1 MFKFKIAFSFSI
13 NFSLA
18 LALGLSATASFAQTA
33 QSPESTQSAQDAP
46 LLRPAIDTNKPVES
60 VKTPLIK
67 DSDSTATN
75 TPLGREKRPAP
86 PTQDEL
92 REQIRFTTTAAPVSR
107 EPDLIG
113 IKVQVQNNSQS
124 PLLFDGDKAILHAD
138 GQNIPAI
145 NSVEKKITMKQAFIR
160 ETNAAVVAGVT
171 IGAYP
176 TIRDMKNQK
185 GPILKR
191 YGTDE
196 QRREN
201 LSERFGKRILW
212 PGDITEGVIFV
223 HEGEKIAGASV
234 EMPVGTFPEM
244 KFIGPIRSIQSGTQI
259 NP

>member
-1 MFKFKIAFSFSI
+1 MAL
-13 NFSLA
+13 SLC
-18 LALGLSATASFAQTA
+18 SNPSFAQTT
-33 QSPESTQSAQDAP
+33 PGVESSQDAP

-75 TPLGREKRPAP
+75 TPIGRDKRPTP

-92 REQIRFTTTAAPVSR
+92 RDQVRFTSTQTPVSR
-107 EPDLIG
+107 EPNLIG
-113 IKVQVQNNSQS
+113 IKVQIQNNSQS
-124 PLLFDGDKAILHAD
+124 PLLFDGDKAVLHAA

-145 NSVEKKITMKQAFIR
+145 ASVEKKISMKQAFIK

-171 IGAYP
+171 IGALP
-176 TIRDMKNQK
+176 TIRDLKNQK

-191 YGTDE
+191 YGVDE

-212 PGDITEGVIFV
+212 PGDVSEGVIFV

-244 KFIGPIRSIQSGTQI
+244 KLIGPIKSVQAGEQI

>member
-1 MFKFKIAFSFSI
+1 MFKTETAFTLKLCI
-13 NFSLA
+13 A
-18 LALGLSATASFAQTA
+18 LALSVSHAPAKA
-33 QSPESTQSAQDAP
+33 QSPQNNTDSAVSMQDAP

-67 DSDSTATN
+67 DTDSSATN
-75 TPLGREKRPAP
+75 TPIGRDKTPEP
-86 PTQDEL
+86 PTRDQL
-92 REQIRFTTTAAPVSR
+92 REQIRFTSTQAPVSR
-107 EPDLIG
+107 EPDLVG
-113 IKVQVQNNSQS
+113 IKVQVQNNSNT
-124 PLLFDGDKAILHAD
+124 PLLFDGDKAVLHVA

-145 NSVEKKITMKQAFIR
+145 ASVEKKITMKQAFIK

-176 TIRDMKNQK
+176 TIRDLKNQK

-191 YGTDE
+191 YGSDE

-201 LSERFGKRILW
+201 LAERFGKRILW
-212 PGDITEGVIFV
+212 PGDISEGVIFV
-223 HEGEKIAGASV
+223 REGEKIAGASV

-244 KFIGPIRSIQSGTQI
+244 KLIGPIQSVQAGLQI